1 MEIKKIE
8 KKVEKTFYA
17 DNGNAFSVGSDI
29 GFVLQETGDHYVG
42 RIRKIKKKYI
52 VIDDIEINRKD
63 FRLKIFTKKF
73 IFRRLSLK
81 AVCMYRVIDHFCA
94 GALHWHFLFIFCAY
108 SLFLVILH
116 IKYN

>member
-52 VIDDIEINRKD
+52 VIDDIEINRK
-63 FRLKIFTKKF
+63 RLPSKNLYKKVYF
-73 IFRRLSLK
+73 SE
-81 AVCMYRVIDHFCA
+81 
-94 GALHWHFLFIFCAY
+94 
-108 SLFLVILH
+108 
-116 IKYN
+116 IKSESCLYVSCD